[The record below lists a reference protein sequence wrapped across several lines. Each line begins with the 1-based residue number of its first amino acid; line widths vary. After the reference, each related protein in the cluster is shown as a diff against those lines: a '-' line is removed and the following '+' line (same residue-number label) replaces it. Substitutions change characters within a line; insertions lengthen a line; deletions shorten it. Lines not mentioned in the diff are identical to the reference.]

1 MESSRKNKSLFI
13 DKEAISALSL
23 AKEGMLYPVEG
34 LMGEKEAI
42 EVDETKLYRGKTF
55 PFSFLLAPSG
65 RRNEEVLKTAQKG
78 EKIQLVCEGKLY
90 GHIIVDE
97 IFLIDREKR
106 VRNIF
111 GITDA
116 SHPGVQRTLKRLG
129 NYAISGHYEVN
140 FDAVLDAKQKIKEAI
155 QKVDAQEVTGLM
167 MAAKPLHRAHER
179 MIRLALEES
188 DLVVVFLLK
197 PFVKD
202 DLSYDIRYKTVK
214 FFKDNFLPMDRVV
227 VVPLDNTYIFAGNN
241 EMILDAI
248 VAQNFG
254 CTRLVSGANHVG
266 LGVYYERNMIHSV
279 FDTLKGIDIEIKL
292 MNEFVYCNICK
303 TIVSLKSCPHGRH
316 HHIVYHSGSIIEIL
330 RKGILPPAVLVRKEI
345 SAMLLAYLFPK
356 RFKNIDVIYN
366 DMLPMNGL
374 VEEHDEADFYM
385 GLMDMYQTSSLT

>member
-1 MESSRKNKSLFI
+1 MESQRKNRSLFI

-23 AKEGMLYPVEG
+23 AKEGMLCPVKG
-34 LMGEKEAI
+34 LMGEAEAK
-42 EVDETKLYRGKTF
+42 EVDETKLYKGKTF

-78 EKIQLVCEGKLY
+78 EKIQLVCEGKVY
-90 GHIIVDE
+90 GHIVVDE
-97 IFLIDREKR
+97 IFLIDREQR

-111 GITDA
+111 GVTDA

-129 NYAISGHYEVN
+129 NYAISGDYEVE
-140 FDAVLDAKQKIKEAI
+140 FDTVVNAKQKVQEAI
-155 QKVDAQEVTGLM
+155 KKVDAQEITALM

-202 DLSYDIRYKTVK
+202 DLSYDIRYKTLR

-241 EMILDAI
+241 EMILDAV

-254 CTRLVSGANHVG
+254 CTRMVTGANHVG
-266 LGVYYERNMIHSV
+266 LGLYYEKNIIHSV
-279 FDTLKGIDIEIKL
+279 FDTLKGIEIQIKL

-345 SAMLLAYLFPK
+345 SAMLLAHLFPK

-374 VEEHDEADFYM
+374 MEEHDEADFYM